1 MEAAAHEFASKGFG
15 EVRVKEIAK
24 RAKVSTGN
32 LYVFYESK
40 EDLLHEIIA
49 ESMQRIR
56 EICGQREKESLEVYE
71 ALLDIGDSEKDGIRC
86 FAINPKLYEENI
98 RCLVR
103 RIKWDY
109 ESGYQNSSFL
119 EANANV
125 AAHAVIG
132 ILMEISNYPSV
143 YRNREHE
150 MAKLMCSTVDGI
162 MSINQDDEPAVKSK
176 AGKRAMIQQQDRY

>member
-40 EDLLHEIIA
+40 EDLLQEIIS
-49 ESMQRIR
+49 ESTHRIR

-71 ALLDIGDSEKDGIRC
+71 ALLGISDSEKDGIRC
-86 FAINPKLYEENI
+86 FAINPKLYQENI
-98 RCLVR
+98 RCLVQ

-109 ESGYQNSSFL
+109 ESRYQNSKYL
-119 EANANV
+119 DANANM

-150 MAKLMCSTVDGI
+150 MAKLMCSTVDCI
-162 MSINQDDEPAVKSK
+162 MSINEDEEPAIKGRTAKPKTAAQRERS
-176 AGKRAMIQQQDRY
+176 